1 MIEINAVKHPGL
13 HRYARELRQY
23 PELTKEQYHAVIS
36 DLKQPEKNDVY
47 QAAREK
53 LICSH
58 LGMVLTMAVNTIHRY
73 YGLSMEDF
81 VGIGNL
87 MLVKYF
93 DHFDPD
99 KGVRF
104 SSYMKKVIVRSEYA
118 GVKSHITWERDED
131 VDPDSIGIVRSN
143 AGGYLEQRMER
154 ALMTLSND
162 ELRIIRMLFYSAN
175 GYDYAATARTLHR
188 TKRGL
193 RKTLESIYEK
203 LRPQLS
209 DLRCG
214 GDRVYITSK
223 GGDHEHW
230 TF

>member
-118 GVKSHITWERDED
+118 SVKSHITWERDED
-131 VDPDSIGIVRSN
+131 VDPDSIGIVRGN
-143 AGGYLEQRMER
+143 ADGYLEQRMER

-175 GYDYAATARTLHR
+175 GYDYAATTRTLHR

-223 GGDHEHW
+223 GGDHEH
-230 TF
+230 

>member
-23 PELTKEQYHAVIS
+23 PELTKEQYHAIIS

-87 MLVKYF
+87 MRVKYF

-99 KGVRF
+99 KEVRF

-118 GVKSHITWERDED
+118 SVKSHITWERDED

-143 AGGYLEQRMER
+143 PSGYLEQRMER

-223 GGDHEHW
+223 GGDHEH
-230 TF
+230 

>member
-118 GVKSHITWERDED
+118 SVKSHITWERDED
-131 VDPDSIGIVRSN
+131 VDPDSIGIVRGN

-223 GGDHEHW
+223 GGDHEH
-230 TF
+230 

>member
-118 GVKSHITWERDED
+118 SVKSHITWERDED
-131 VDPDSIGIVRSN
+131 VDPDSIGIARGN

-223 GGDHEHW
+223 GGDHEH
-230 TF
+230 

>member
-118 GVKSHITWERDED
+118 SVKSHITWERDED
-131 VDPDSIGIVRSN
+131 VDPNSIGIVRSN
-143 AGGYLEQRMER
+143 ASGYLEQRMER

-223 GGDHEHW
+223 GGDHEH
-230 TF
+230 

>member
-23 PELTKEQYHAVIS
+23 PELTKEQYHAVIA

-47 QAAREK
+47 QTAREK

-118 GVKSHITWERDED
+118 SVKSHITWERDED

-143 AGGYLEQRMER
+143 ASGYLEQRMER

-223 GGDHEHW
+223 GGDHEH
-230 TF
+230 

>member
-58 LGMVLTMAVNTIHRY
+58 LRMVLTMAVNTIHRY

-118 GVKSHITWERDED
+118 SVKSHITWERDED

-230 TF
+230 TS

>member
-99 KGVRF
+99 KGFRF
-104 SSYMKKVIVRSEYA
+104 SSYVKKVIVRSEYA
-118 GVKSHITWERDED
+118 SVKSHITWERDED

-143 AGGYLEQRMER
+143 ASGYLKQRMER

-193 RKTLESIYEK
+193 RWACRRRLCARSAM
-203 LRPQLS
+203 R
-209 DLRCG
+209 R
-214 GDRVYITSK
+214 R
-223 GGDHEHW
+223 
-230 TF
+230 

>member
-118 GVKSHITWERDED
+118 SVKSHITWERDKD

-143 AGGYLEQRMER
+143 ASGYLEQRMER

-230 TF
+230 TS

>member
-23 PELTKEQYHAVIS
+23 PELTKEQYHAVMS

-118 GVKSHITWERDED
+118 SVKSHITWERDED

-143 AGGYLEQRMER
+143 PSGYLEQRMER

-230 TF
+230 TS

>member
-58 LGMVLTMAVNTIHRY
+58 LGMVLTMAVNSIHRY

-118 GVKSHITWERDED
+118 SVKSHITWERDED

-143 AGGYLEQRMER
+143 PSGYLEQRMER

-230 TF
+230 TS

>member
-118 GVKSHITWERDED
+118 SVKSHITWERDED

-193 RKTLESIYEK
+193 RKTLESIYKK
-203 LRPQLS
+203 LRPQLN

-223 GGDHEHW
+223 GGDHEH
-230 TF
+230 

>member
-23 PELTKEQYHAVIS
+23 PELTKEQYHAIIS

-118 GVKSHITWERDED
+118 SVKSHITWERDED

-223 GGDHEHW
+223 GGDHEH
-230 TF
+230 

>member
-81 VGIGNL
+81 VGIDNL

-118 GVKSHITWERDED
+118 SVKSHITWERDED

-143 AGGYLEQRMER
+143 PSGYLEQRMER

-230 TF
+230 TS

>member
-73 YGLSMEDF
+73 YGLLMEDF

-118 GVKSHITWERDED
+118 SVKSHITWERDED

-143 AGGYLEQRMER
+143 PSGYLEQRMER

-223 GGDHEHW
+223 GGDHEH
-230 TF
+230 

>member
-87 MLVKYF
+87 MRVKYF

-99 KGVRF
+99 KEVRF

-118 GVKSHITWERDED
+118 SVKSHITWERDED

-143 AGGYLEQRMER
+143 PSGYLEQRMER

-230 TF
+230 TS

>member
-23 PELTKEQYHAVIS
+23 PELTKEQYHAIIS

-99 KGVRF
+99 KGFRF
-104 SSYMKKVIVRSEYA
+104 SSYVKKVIVRSEYA
-118 GVKSHITWERDED
+118 SVKSHITWERDED

-143 AGGYLEQRMER
+143 PSGYLEQRMER

-162 ELRIIRMLFYSAN
+162 EIRIIRMLFYSAN

-230 TF
+230 TS

>member
-99 KGVRF
+99 KGIRF

-118 GVKSHITWERDED
+118 SVKSHITWERDED
-131 VDPDSIGIVRSN
+131 VDPDSIGIVRGN

-209 DLRCG
+209 YLRCG

-230 TF
+230 TS

>member
-36 DLKQPEKNDVY
+36 DLKQLEKNDVY

-118 GVKSHITWERDED
+118 SVKSHITWERDED
-131 VDPDSIGIVRSN
+131 VDPDSIGIVRGN

-223 GGDHEHW
+223 GGDHEH
-230 TF
+230 

>member
-1 MIEINAVKHPGL
+1 
-13 HRYARELRQY
+13 
-23 PELTKEQYHAVIS
+23 
-36 DLKQPEKNDVY
+36 
-47 QAAREK
+47 
-53 LICSH
+53 
-58 LGMVLTMAVNTIHRY
+58 
-73 YGLSMEDF
+73 
-81 VGIGNL
+81 
-87 MLVKYF
+87 
-93 DHFDPD
+93 
-99 KGVRF
+99 
-104 SSYMKKVIVRSEYA
+104 
-118 GVKSHITWERDED
+118 
-131 VDPDSIGIVRSN
+131 
-143 AGGYLEQRMER
+143 MER

-230 TF
+230 TS

>member
-118 GVKSHITWERDED
+118 SVKSHITWERDED

-209 DLRCG
+209 VLRCG

-230 TF
+230 TS

>member
-36 DLKQPEKNDVY
+36 DLKQLEKNDVY

-118 GVKSHITWERDED
+118 SVKSHITWERDED

-143 AGGYLEQRMER
+143 ASGYLEQRMER

-223 GGDHEHW
+223 GGDHEH
-230 TF
+230 

>member
-118 GVKSHITWERDED
+118 SVKSHITWERDED

-143 AGGYLEQRMER
+143 ASGYLEQRMER

-223 GGDHEHW
+223 GGDHEH
-230 TF
+230 

>member
-99 KGVRF
+99 KGFRF
-104 SSYMKKVIVRSEYA
+104 SSYVKKVIVRSEYA
-118 GVKSHITWERDED
+118 SVKSHITWERDED

-230 TF
+230 TS

>member
-118 GVKSHITWERDED
+118 SVKSHITWERDED
-131 VDPDSIGIVRSN
+131 VDPDSIGIVRGN

-223 GGDHEHW
+223 GGVHEH
-230 TF
+230 

>member
-36 DLKQPEKNDVY
+36 DLNQPEKNDVY

-118 GVKSHITWERDED
+118 SVKSHITWERDED

-143 AGGYLEQRMER
+143 ASGYLEQRMER

-223 GGDHEHW
+223 GGDHEH
-230 TF
+230 

>member
-23 PELTKEQYHAVIS
+23 PELTKEQYHAIIS

-58 LGMVLTMAVNTIHRY
+58 LGMVLTMAVDTIHRY

-99 KGVRF
+99 KEVRF

-118 GVKSHITWERDED
+118 SVKSHITWERDED

-143 AGGYLEQRMER
+143 PSGYLEQRMER

-223 GGDHEHW
+223 GGDHEH
-230 TF
+230 

>member
-58 LGMVLTMAVNTIHRY
+58 LVMVLTMAVNTIHRY

-99 KGVRF
+99 KGFRF
-104 SSYMKKVIVRSEYA
+104 SSYVKKVIVRSEYA
-118 GVKSHITWERDED
+118 SVKSHITWERDED

-143 AGGYLEQRMER
+143 ASGYLKQRMER

-223 GGDHEHW
+223 GGDHEH
-230 TF
+230 

>member
-58 LGMVLTMAVNTIHRY
+58 LGMVLTMAVNSIHRY

-118 GVKSHITWERDED
+118 SVKSHITWERDED

-143 AGGYLEQRMER
+143 PSGYLEQRMER

-223 GGDHEHW
+223 DGDHEHW
-230 TF
+230 TY

>member
-13 HRYARELRQY
+13 HRYARKLRQY
-23 PELTKEQYHAVIS
+23 PELTKEQYHAIIS

-99 KGVRF
+99 KEVRF

-118 GVKSHITWERDED
+118 SVKSHITWERDED

-143 AGGYLEQRMER
+143 ASGYLEQRMER

-223 GGDHEHW
+223 GGDHEH
-230 TF
+230 

>member
-118 GVKSHITWERDED
+118 SVKSHITWERDED

-143 AGGYLEQRMER
+143 PSGYLEQRMER
-154 ALMTLSND
+154 ALMPLSND

-230 TF
+230 TS

>member
-99 KGVRF
+99 KEVRF

-118 GVKSHITWERDED
+118 SVKSHITWERDED

-223 GGDHEHW
+223 GGDHEH
-230 TF
+230 

>member
-81 VGIGNL
+81 VGIDNL

-118 GVKSHITWERDED
+118 SVKSHITWERDED

-230 TF
+230 TS

>member
-99 KGVRF
+99 KGVWF

-118 GVKSHITWERDED
+118 SVKSHITWERDED

-143 AGGYLEQRMER
+143 PSGYLEQRMER

-223 GGDHEHW
+223 GGDHEH
-230 TF
+230 

>member
-23 PELTKEQYHAVIS
+23 PELTKEQYHAIIS

-99 KGVRF
+99 KGFRF
-104 SSYMKKVIVRSEYA
+104 SSYVKKVIVRSEYA
-118 GVKSHITWERDED
+118 SVKSHITWERDED

-143 AGGYLEQRMER
+143 PSGYLEQRMER

-230 TF
+230 TS

>member
-23 PELTKEQYHAVIS
+23 PELTKEQYHAIIS

-47 QAAREK
+47 QAVREK

-118 GVKSHITWERDED
+118 SVKSHITWERDED

-223 GGDHEHW
+223 GGDHEH
-230 TF
+230 

>member
-81 VGIGNL
+81 VGIDNL

-118 GVKSHITWERDED
+118 SVKSHITWEHDED

-223 GGDHEHW
+223 GGDHEH
-230 TF
+230 

>member
-23 PELTKEQYHAVIS
+23 PKLTKEQYHAVIS

-118 GVKSHITWERDED
+118 SVKSHITWERDED

-143 AGGYLEQRMER
+143 PSGYLEQRMER

-230 TF
+230 TS

>member
-118 GVKSHITWERDED
+118 SVKSHITWERDED

-143 AGGYLEQRMER
+143 ASGYLKQRMER

-230 TF
+230 TS

>member
-13 HRYARELRQY
+13 YRYARELCQY

-99 KGVRF
+99 KGFRF
-104 SSYMKKVIVRSEYA
+104 SSYVKKVIVRSEYA
-118 GVKSHITWERDED
+118 SVKSHITWERDED

-143 AGGYLEQRMER
+143 ASGYLKQRMER

-230 TF
+230 TS